1 MDDWWINRPQPWH
14 LKCYRLT
21 HTHCTWDWRSDF
33 EKKYLTSLRAKCCWF
48 SASHSGDFH
57 QTRYVKALHHVEWLL
72 WSPKKTQCYIKPHSG
87 HAKKYKTHLL
97 PTQERQE
104 RAVAVSSRIS
114 SPHWFVLKLKWRLR
128 EGIVVVNKAP
138 VISLEGLFLTY
149 LDVISDNPP
158 EDVVGGW
165 HLFFFPYLQNTWLLP
180 GIHIIQY
187 LSHPKIVC
195 AILLS
200 SMIS

>member
-72 WSPKKTQCYIKPHSG
+72 GSPKKTQCYIKPHSG
-87 HAKKYKTHLL
+87 HEKKYKTHLL

-138 VISLEGLFLTY
+138 VISLEGLFFNISWCHFWQPSRRCGWWLT
-149 LDVISDNPP
+149 P
-158 EDVVGGW
+158 
-165 HLFFFPYLQNTWLLP
+165 FFFSLFTKHLIASGNT
-180 GIHIIQY
+180 HNT
-187 LSHPKIVC
+187 
-195 AILLS
+195 
-200 SMIS
+200 ISEPS